1 MSYNKKL
8 ATWLKPNPEPKAG
21 INNIQ
26 IPGEVEHVIWQTR
39 DHEPTQYE
47 LDLVDVLIKGFDSGI
62 TELEEIVAFINDAGV
77 YDAEGNLWTTESFE
91 REMARFGH

>member
-26 IPGEVEHVIWQTR
+26 VPGEVEHVIWQSR

-47 LDLVDVLIKGFDSGI
+47 LDLVDVLIKGFGSGI
-62 TELEEIVAFINDAGV
+62 TELEEIVDFINKEGV
-77 YDAEGNLWTTESFE
+77 YDAKGTPWTPQSFE
-91 REMARFGH
+91 REMARLGY